1 MIKIVLRKNLFY
13 LLALYISSYVRKIIM
28 LIIDKVFQ
36 FNDPY
41 AFLFMMTFGQIIGGF
56 TIYIYLYINSKKK
69 KKAKYFGIE
78 LIQNKRYKGTID
90 GKFKKILL
98 IFFAGYFDFIEYII
112 GVFYVPKIAKISPT
126 IDTRLGCLSTIIGAL
141 ICAYALRFRL
151 GKHHKFSLIALSA
164 SLCITIILELLYKSD
179 ETPMTNFLFA
189 HFLICCYLMNVT
201 FTDCTERYLVD
212 KNFMNPFKIIMFEGI
227 FEFIMAIG
235 YSIRIDFDP
244 FKEIK
249 KEYNENSTGYF
260 ILLIFL
266 LIVYLF
272 CSAALNAYKVYCN
285 VIYSPMARSLTDY
298 FLNPFFNIYY
308 FICENDF
315 HKNYFYFSIS
325 EVISILMD
333 FFCCVFNEYII
344 LNCLGLEYDTKDAI
358 SQRAKEREDF
368 FSDYNINDDYDEIAD
383 DDNY

>member
-1 MIKIVLRKNLFY
+1 
-13 LLALYISSYVRKIIM
+13 
-28 LIIDKVFQ
+28 
-36 FNDPY
+36 
-41 AFLFMMTFGQIIGGF
+41 
-56 TIYIYLYINSKKK
+56 
-69 KKAKYFGIE
+69 
-78 LIQNKRYKGTID
+78 
-90 GKFKKILL
+90 
-98 IFFAGYFDFIEYII
+98 
-112 GVFYVPKIAKISPT
+112 
-126 IDTRLGCLSTIIGAL
+126 
-141 ICAYALRFRL
+141 
-151 GKHHKFSLIALSA
+151 
-164 SLCITIILELLYKSD
+164 
-179 ETPMTNFLFA
+179 
-189 HFLICCYLMNVT
+189 
-201 FTDCTERYLVD
+201 
-212 KNFMNPFKIIMFEGI
+212 
-227 FEFIMAIG
+227 MAIG

-249 KEYNENSTGYF
+249 KEYNENNTGYF

-368 FSDYNINDDYDEIAD
+368 FSDYNINDDYNEIVD